1 MIISKEKL
9 NKLLEI
15 FSTPK
20 NISPYDNTIE
30 KKEMQN
36 AKSFINNY
44 HMYGPPL
51 KYSKSELTLKTI
63 NNYISNSHSNINQ
76 NKGTNLDN
84 KNNIYK
90 IELKKSI
97 VNLRKGQKVYK
108 NEQKLEGIKK
118 NISKSTT
125 NIFGYKNSIYNN
137 IHCYFDNNNNV
148 INSIYKNPNY
158 SNNNYI
164 FKTNIGKSSKLKEI
178 SPNPED
184 VIIKDLPKKYIQ
196 ANKSMDNSNINQI
209 PANHSTIHLN
219 KENIFPS

>member
-20 NISPYDNTIE
+20 TIIPYDNTIE

-51 KYSKSELTLKTI
+51 KYSKSALSLKNI
-63 NNYISNSHSNINQ
+63 NNNYISNSHSNINQ
-76 NKGTNLDN
+76 NKGLNLDS
-84 KNNIYK
+84 KNDIHK

-137 IHCYFDNNNNV
+137 IHCSLDNNNV

-164 FKTNIGKSSKLKEI
+164 FKTNIGKSILKEI
-178 SPNPED
+178 APNPED
-184 VIIKDLPKKYIQ
+184 VIIKELPKNYIQ